1 MFHLELKITIIQSSD
16 PSQSCCISSNFIR
29 HNEMLHNH
37 IIWVCRALVFI
48 FLGLV
53 GLINMWKVS
62 KNAYFYRI
70 LKISHGG
77 HLWFERLQNSSL
89 TVSEHL
95 NLISDSRAQHFICT
109 HWYRILATTR
119 LIFCIFHL
127 ELKYHQNSINWPPSI
142 MLDFVKFKKTR

>member
-1 MFHLELKITIIQSSD
+1 MFHLELKITMIQSSD

-77 HLWFERLQNSSL
+77 HLGFERLQNSSP
-89 TVSEHL
+89 TVSAHL
-95 NLISDSRAQHFICT
+95 NMISDIEMVFDLTAFILTPVWTKFFCRNFAPT
-109 HWYRILATTR
+109 YFRMLPY
-119 LIFCIFHL
+119 LIFG
-127 ELKYHQNSINWPPSI
+127 S
-142 MLDFVKFKKTR
+142 DFLLLA